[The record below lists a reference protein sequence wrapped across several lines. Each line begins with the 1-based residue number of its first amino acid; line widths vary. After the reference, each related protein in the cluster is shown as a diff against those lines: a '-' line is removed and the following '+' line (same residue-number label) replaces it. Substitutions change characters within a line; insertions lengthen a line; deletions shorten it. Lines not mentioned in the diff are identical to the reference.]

1 MQDFCT
7 WNVRGLNIPL
17 DLEDAETSKNYQQAA
32 ELLKAF
38 GTQEQLSNEA
48 ERIRA
53 DCAVIR
59 SFFAAVLG
67 ETNTDSLFREIPDNR
82 RMYLDIFEEFLAF
95 VYRQTLAAAQRMT
108 TIIQQYAP
116 RDSNESAV

>member
-59 SFFAAVLG
+59 SFLLPCWEKRPQIPSFGKFRTTAGCIWIFLK
-67 ETNTDSLFREIPDNR
+67 NFWRLFIGR
-82 RMYLDIFEEFLAF
+82 RWQPPSE
-95 VYRQTLAAAQRMT
+95 
-108 TIIQQYAP
+108 
-116 RDSNESAV
+116 

>member
-1 MQDFCT
+1 MQDFCIR
-7 WNVRGLNIPL
+7 NIRGLHIPL
-17 DLEDAETSKNYQQAA
+17 DLEDAETAEQYQKAA

-67 ETNTDSLFREIPDNR
+67 ETTTDSLFQEIPDNR
-82 RMYLDIFEEFLAF
+82 RSYLDIFEEFLAF

-116 RDSNESAV
+116 RNSDESAV

>member
-59 SFFAAVLG
+59 VGRSDHRFPLSG
-67 ETNTDSLFREIPDNR
+67 NSGQPPDVSG
-82 RMYLDIFEEFLAF
+82 YF
-95 VYRQTLAAAQRMT
+95 
-108 TIIQQYAP
+108 
-116 RDSNESAV
+116 

>member
-17 DLEDAETSKNYQQAA
+17 DLEDAETSKNYQQAV
-32 ELLKAF
+32 

-67 ETNTDSLFREIPDNR
+67 EATTDSLFREIPDNR

>member
-1 MQDFCT
+1 MDY
-7 WNVRGLNIPL
+7 
-17 DLEDAETSKNYQQAA
+17 EYSKCLGAHLAKIRKDNH
-32 ELLKAF
+32 L
-38 GTQEQLSNEA
+38 TQEQLSNEA

-67 ETNTDSLFREIPDNR
+67 EATTDSLFREIPDNR

>member
-38 GTQEQLSNEA
+38 GTQEQLSNGFVQIVPSSVLFLLPCWEK
-48 ERIRA
+48 RPQIP
-53 DCAVIR
+53 
-59 SFFAAVLG
+59 SFGKFRTTAGCIWIFLK
-67 ETNTDSLFREIPDNR
+67 NFWRLFIGR
-82 RMYLDIFEEFLAF
+82 RWQPPSE
-95 VYRQTLAAAQRMT
+95 
-108 TIIQQYAP
+108 
-116 RDSNESAV
+116 